1 MADRLVCSTYR
12 TWKQINENSHLPDGS
27 FFTPLNCVALSVT
40 LPIISNFI
48 INMHAN
54 LSLEDY
60 FHGEFV
66 TNPLTLKQKLRQVK
80 AFIFDWDGVFNNGQK
95 NIAGDS
101 GFSEIDSMGINM
113 MRFCHTL
120 QNKQLPVTAIITG
133 ENNKLAFSFAERE
146 NFNAVYYKMA
156 NKEKALMHLCERYKL
171 SPADIMFVYDDVL
184 DLAAAKLAG
193 VKFMI
198 GRTCNPLLIKYA
210 TENRMVDYITKH
222 DGSSN
227 ALREVSE
234 MVMTFSNN
242 YNLTIEHRI
251 RFSEVYQSYIKQRQ
265 TVTPELFT
273 LKDNAIIQP

>member
-1 MADRLVCSTYR
+1 MKAAIFLMALF
-12 TWKQINENSHLPDGS
+12 LPS
-27 FFTPLNCVALSVT
+27 LICVALSVT
-40 LPIISNFI
+40 LQSSRTLF

-60 FHGEFV
+60 FNGEFV

-80 AFIFDWDGVFNNGQK
+80 AFIFDWDGVFNNGEK

-120 QNKQLPVTAIITG
+120 QNKQLPITAIITG

-146 NFNAVYYKMA
+146 NFNAVYYKMV
-156 NKEKALMHLCERYKL
+156 NKEKALMHLCEQYKL
-171 SPADIMFVYDDVL
+171 SPADVMFVFDDVL

-210 TENRMVDYITKH
+210 TDNRLVDYITKH
-222 DGSSN
+222 DGSNN
-227 ALREVSE
+227 AIREVSE

-251 RFSEVYQSYIKQRQ
+251 RFSEVYQSYIRQR
-265 TVTPELFT
+265 TTITPELFT